1 MTAKLWAR
9 VKQSGAH
16 GLRRG
21 AWYPVVNDKKHDLV
35 IVDVNKKNVPVA
47 RALVELTEDTPRR
60 WSVVAWDAADRG
72 SQRAS
77 ESRFGLVYGVCP
89 GCRGRLS
96 LEDGTDT
103 ATCSGCGGEFEVDWD
118 HLC

>member
-1 MTAKLWAR
+1 MTAKKWAR
-9 VKQSGAH
+9 VKQDGAH

-35 IVDVNKKNVPVA
+35 IVDVNKKNVPVS
-47 RALVELTEDTPRR
+47 RILVDLTDDAPSR

-89 GCRGRLS
+89 DCRARVS
-96 LEDGTDT
+96 LEEGTDG
-103 ATCSGCGGEFEVDWD
+103 ATCPECGGEFAVDWD